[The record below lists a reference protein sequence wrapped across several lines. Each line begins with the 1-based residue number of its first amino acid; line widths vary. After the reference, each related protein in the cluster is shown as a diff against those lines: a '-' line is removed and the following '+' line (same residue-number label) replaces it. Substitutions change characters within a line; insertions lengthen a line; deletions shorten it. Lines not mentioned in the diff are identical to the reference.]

1 MTETKPT
8 PSSRKADEKPDE
20 QPSAKA
26 RADADHK
33 TVEETN
39 KAATT
44 GTGHSTEGKSS
55 KPKERSAERGYI
67 DHGDNPADEGFY
79 DTPPGA
85 RVNEGYTDNIP
96 EDGK

>member
-20 QPSAKA
+20 QPQA
-26 RADADHK
+26 
-33 TVEETN
+33 
-39 KAATT
+39 
-44 GTGHSTEGKSS
+44 KSS